1 MFVGQIQTH
10 FTRLTADVPSLFHL
24 ECVGLD
30 EKFTWELLIF
40 PLVVGVV
47 SAVPEFWGEDCFE
60 RVTSHMLVSWKWNVF
75 QVEVLVVDIEY
86 IAAY

>member
-40 PLVVGVV
+40 PLVV
-47 SAVPEFWGEDCFE
+47 EFWEEDGFE